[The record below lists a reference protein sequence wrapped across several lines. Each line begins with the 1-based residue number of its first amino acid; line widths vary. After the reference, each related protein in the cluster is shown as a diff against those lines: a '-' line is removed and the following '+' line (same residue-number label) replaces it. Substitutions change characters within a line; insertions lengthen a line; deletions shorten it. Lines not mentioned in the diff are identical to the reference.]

1 MVTRSKPIRTR
12 SQLREY
18 IATLAV
24 PTRVPHTH
32 NCPKCAA
39 LPDPIN
45 YEHDLCGKCLDE
57 IDEDLAR
64 EAAIWPDDELDAW
77 EP

>member
-24 PTRVPHTH
+24 PTRVPRTH
-32 NCPKCAA
+32 DCPTCAE
-39 LPDPIN
+39 LPDPID

-57 IDEDLAR
+57 VFEDFAL
-64 EAAIWPDDELDAW
+64 EAAIADCDEVT